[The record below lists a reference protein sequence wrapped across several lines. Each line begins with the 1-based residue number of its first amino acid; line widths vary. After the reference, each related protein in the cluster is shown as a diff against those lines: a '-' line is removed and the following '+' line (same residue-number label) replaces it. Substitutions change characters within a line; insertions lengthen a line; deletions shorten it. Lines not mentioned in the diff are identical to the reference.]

1 MIEIR
6 IHGRGGQGS
15 VIASK
20 IMAVALFSEGKWVQ
34 SFPKFG
40 VERRGAPVEAFL
52 RLDQDKILIRSE
64 IEAPD
69 HIVILDATLM
79 EVTDVTSGLKKGGWI
94 IINTHGSPEDFP
106 DFKDFKIGC
115 VDASRIAAD
124 HRLGSRSAPIVN
136 TAICGAFARATELV
150 GIDSICNAIREEA
163 PIKPEENA
171 QAAKDAFEAIH
182 LAETPSN

>member
-20 IMAVALFSEGKWVQ
+20 IMAVALFAEGKWVQ

-52 RLDQDKILIRSE
+52 RLDTDKILIRSE
-64 IEAPD
+64 ITNPD
-69 HIVILDATLM
+69 HIVVLDATLV
-79 EVTDVTSGLKKGGWI
+79 EVTDVTAGLKKNGWV
-94 IINTHGSPEDFP
+94 IINTHQAPEDFP
-106 DFKDFKIGC
+106 EFRDFRVAC
-115 VDASRIAAD
+115 VNASQIAVN
-124 HRLGSRSAPIVN
+124 HRLGAKSAPIVN
-136 TAICGAFARATELV
+136 TAICGAFAGATGLV
-150 GIDSICNAIREEA
+150 GLESICDAILVEA

-171 QAAKDAFEAIH
+171 QAARDAFEAIQ
-182 LAETPSN
+182 TS